1 MLKACFNKVFIY
13 DILHVSNMPLQG
25 AMVSNSAL
33 AAVCVWSG
41 LHEFLLFESS
51 QLSTSIQ
58 TYAIELKDKQEQEY
72 VLAEQEGRSA
82 GQYWLDIEPPKVHT
96 NLFSFS

>member
-1 MLKACFNKVFIY
+1 
-13 DILHVSNMPLQG
+13 
-25 AMVSNSAL
+25 MVSNSAL

-58 TYAIELKDKQEQEY
+58 GYAIELKDRQEKEY

-82 GQYWLDIEPPKVHT
+82 GQYWLDIEPPKVQIKDFT
-96 NLFSFS
+96 LKSEVLMRL